1 MTFSPRTPQ
10 DKFSGVGERSML
22 LGARSPAGGGGIIS
36 LRANSARKYLRFV
49 PALVTVFGFAL
60 LPVSSY
66 AALFGDDE
74 ARNAIAVE
82 RKRVDDVSA
91 QVMTQRQQ
99 LDAINTRLGKI
110 EEATGKN
117 QAVLDLFREI
127 EGLKQELARMRGQ
140 MEVLN
145 NGIEQAQ
152 KRQQDFYVDLDTRL
166 RRLESASAPTMGG
179 VPSGP
184 GDMPAGAK
192 PGTASP
198 ATAAGTSGSTETRA
212 YEAAQ
217 NLRRIGNYQGAIVA
231 FQNFLKQHPKSP
243 LAPSAQYW
251 IGDSYFNM
259 RDFRLAISSQRLLIA
274 SYPDSNKV
282 PDAMLNIASSQA
294 ELGDNA
300 AARKTMDELVAKHP
314 GSDAAD
320 KARRRMA
327 NVR

>member
-1 MTFSPRTPQ
+1 MMSFGHDAPGNALSSPNGRDAFPQ
-10 DKFSGVGERSML
+10 LAAAL
-22 LGARSPAGGGGIIS
+22 LA
-36 LRANSARKYLRFV
+36 
-49 PALVTVFGFAL
+49 VFGLAL
-60 LPVSSY
+60 LPVPSS

-74 ARNAIAVE
+74 ARNAIAAE
-82 RKRVDDVSA
+82 RKRVDQVSA
-91 QVMTQRQQ
+91 QVAAQSQQ
-99 LDAINTRLGKI
+99 LDTINARLGKL

-145 NGIEQAQ
+145 NGVEQAQ

-166 RRLESASAPTMGG
+166 RRLESASAPPPMGG
-179 VPSGP
+179 VPSGSGDVVASGKP
-184 GDMPAGAK
+184 GAQPAAGA
-192 PGTASP
+192 
-198 ATAAGTSGSTETRA
+198 SGSAETRA

-231 FQNFLKQHPKSP
+231 FQNFLKQYRKSP

-259 RDFRLAISSQRLLIA
+259 RDFRLAISSQRLLVA
-274 SYPDSNKV
+274 SYPESSKV
-282 PDAMLNIASSQA
+282 PDALLNIASSQA
-294 ELGDNA
+294 ELGETA

-314 GSDAAD
+314 GSDAAE

>member
-1 MTFSPRTPQ
+1 MAIFGLT
-10 DKFSGVGERSML
+10 L
-22 LGARSPAGGGGIIS
+22 
-36 LRANSARKYLRFV
+36 V
-49 PALVTVFGFAL
+49 PL
-60 LPVSSY
+60 SSN

-82 RKRVDDVSA
+82 RKRVDEVSA
-91 QVMTQRQQ
+91 QVAAQRQQ

-117 QAVLDLFREI
+117 QPVLDLFREI

-166 RRLESASAPTMGG
+166 RRLESASAPAAMGG
-179 VPSGP
+179 IPSGP
-184 GDMPAGAK
+184 GDMTAGGK
-192 PGTASP
+192 PGTAPP
-198 ATAAGTSGSTETRA
+198 ATAAGTSGSAETRA

-259 RDFRLAISSQRLLIA
+259 RDFRLAISSQRLLLA
-274 SYPDSNKV
+274 SYPDSSKV
-282 PDAMLNIASSQA
+282 PDALLNVASSQA
-294 ELGDNA
+294 ELGETA

-314 GSDAAD
+314 GSDAAE